1 MSQTTTV
8 AIRVNPTNPRH
19 HLWNNNGTWFVHYTA
34 YPTPLT
40 KQRFRVSLGTRRLDK
55 AQRKRD
61 QLLRQLIGRRHSF
74 RFATI
79 EPSDSTEPS

>member
-1 MSQTTTV
+1 MNQTTT
-8 AIRVNPTNPRH
+8 AIRVGPANPRH

-40 KQRFRVSLGTRRLDK
+40 KQRFRVSLGTKRFDE

-61 QLLRQLIGRRHSF
+61 RLLYQLADSRRSVRQV
-74 RFATI
+74 AT
-79 EPSDSTEPS
+79 PSDRGELD